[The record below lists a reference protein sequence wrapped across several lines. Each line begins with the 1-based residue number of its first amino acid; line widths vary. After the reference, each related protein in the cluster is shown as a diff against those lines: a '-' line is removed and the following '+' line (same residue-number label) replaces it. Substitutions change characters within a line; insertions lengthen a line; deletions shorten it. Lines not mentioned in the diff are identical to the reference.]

1 MVTSLSLVNVYARHK
16 YKYKWFVYVVFAPK
30 AFCVGTLENIVI
42 QAHGYTESFSVNIAL
57 KSYPDKSFTYSLG
70 LINLS
75 PENRFQGSANLN
87 VDLIDLAGEGNAVS
101 HVYLEVV
108 SAHFSKTTEIPL
120 RYDNGFIFIQ
130 TDKSI
135 YFSNEKSVKVRA
147 YSLDEDLQPSQREVT
162 LTFIDPGGKEMDLV
176 GTYTNPGIIAFPD
189 FEIPSFPDYGLW
201 TVKAKYKEDFTTTA
215 TAFFELKI
223 HGKPQFYV
231 IIEPENSIISHKN
244 VENFKITIKARF
256 SYSRNLPEAKVFVL
270 FNIKEDLYDGGHKNI
285 FAGIESTNLVDGVAQ
300 INFNASKEIKRL
312 NKSLEDLNNKFL
324 NIFVDV
330 EASIFV
336 HEDKE
341 AVVKFVLFPYTLDL
355 VDTSL
360 FLKPGLPF
368 LIKVQVKDTD
378 GHLVRGIP
386 VTMEAKTTYKT
397 DNLKTDLDIKQSTT
411 NYDGVASFVI
421 YTSSDV
427 AKLDFHVKTD
437 DPDLPAEYQASND
450 YQAVPYSSQS
460 QSFLSL
466 SWPENYKDLVV
477 GEHLDISVTPKSPYV
492 DKITHYNYLISS
504 KGKIVHFGA
513 EKKLPGSSSQL
524 LNLPLTQH
532 MAPTAC
538 LLVYYFVT
546 GDQTTELVSDSVCL
560 KIQEKCGNQLRI
572 HLSPNNGARPRGKGI
587 SLTLETQSEAWV
599 ALSSVDVAAYHFQ
612 QRSTNPMEKILHSSS
627 KRGRDCGAGG
637 GRNNAEV
644 LYSTGLTVLTNVD
657 AGHSQREG
665 GSRKKILRSKREL
678 KNIIESLASTYQ
690 HPLVQNCCRDGAHE
704 SEDSCEK
711 RAARIKVGPRCSKA
725 FSVCCERANF
735 WRLESTHLSAPLRAP
750 PVFEPRKKSTI
761 NWLWKVYHVPKRHQV
776 DLTLPYSPST
786 WEIQAVSISNKGL
799 CATDVMQLKVYE
811 DHFLVINDSAPGA
824 NEEGHF
830 QHPDSRT

>member
-1 MVTSLSLVNVYARHK
+1 MNLFSILCIFFYLGRN
-16 YKYKWFVYVVFAPK
+16 WGQEQIYVVFAPK
-30 AFCVGTLENIVI
+30 AFCVGALENIVI
-42 QAHGYTESFSVNIAL
+42 QAHGYTESFSVYIAL

-75 PENRFQGSANLN
+75 PENKFQSSANLN
-87 VDLIDLAGEGNAVS
+87 IDQIDLAREANAVS
-101 HVYLEVV
+101 HVYLEVI

-135 YFSNEKSVKVRA
+135 YFSNENSVKVRA
-147 YSLDEDLQPSQREVT
+147 YSLDEDLQPSQREVA
-162 LTFIDPGGKEMDLV
+162 LTFIDPGGKETDLV
-176 GTYTNPGIIAFPD
+176 GTYTNPGIITFPD
-189 FEIPSFPDYGLW
+189 FKIPSFPDYGLW
-201 TVKAKYKEDFTTTA
+201 TVKAKYKEDFTTTG

-223 HGKPQFYV
+223 HEKPQFYV
-231 IIEPENSIISHKN
+231 IVEPENNIISHKN
-244 VENFKITIKARF
+244 VENFTITIKARF
-256 SYSRNLPEAKVFVL
+256 SYTRNLLEAKVFVL
-270 FNIKEDLYDGGHKNI
+270 FKIKEDLYGGGHKNI

-312 NKSLEDLNNKFL
+312 KKSLEDLNNKYL
-324 NIFVDV
+324 TIFVDV
-330 EASIFV
+330 EASTFI

-341 AVVKFVLFPYTLDL
+341 AVVKFILFPYTLDL

-368 LIKVQVKDTD
+368 PIKVQVKDTD
-378 GHLVRGIP
+378 GHFVKGIP

-397 DNLKTDLDIKQSTT
+397 LKTDLEIKQSTT

-421 YTSSDV
+421 NTSSDV

-437 DPDLPAEYQASND
+437 DPDLLAEYQASND

-466 SWPENYKDLVV
+466 SWPDNYKDLLV
-477 GEHLDISVTPKSPYV
+477 GEHLNIAVTPKSPYV
-492 DKITHYNYLISS
+492 DRITHYNYLISS
-504 KGKIVHFGA
+504 KGKIVHFGI
-513 EKKLPGSSSQL
+513 EKKLQGSSSQL

-546 GDQTTELVSDSVCL
+546 GDQMTELVSDSVCL
-560 KIQEKCGNQLRI
+560 KIEEKCGNQLRI
-572 HLSPNNGARPRGKGI
+572 HLSPNKDADPAGKGV

-599 ALSSVDVAAYHFQ
+599 ALSSVDIASYHFQ
-612 QRSTNPMEKILHSSS
+612 QRSTNSMERILQSSP
-627 KRGRDCGAGG
+627 KRGQDCGASG

-657 AGHSQREG
+657 AGRSQREG
-665 GSRKKILRSKREL
+665 GSQKKILRSKREL
-678 KNIIESLASTYQ
+678 KNVIESLASRYQ
-690 HPLVQNCCRDGAHE
+690 HPLVQNCCRDGAYE

-711 RAARIKVGPRCSKA
+711 RVTRIKVGPRCSEA

-735 WRLESTHLSAPLRAP
+735 WRRESTHFSAPLRAP
-750 PVFEPRKKSTI
+750 PPMGPRKQSTI
-761 NWLWKVYHVPKRHQV
+761 NWLWNVYHVSKRHQM
-776 DLTLPYSPST
+776 DLTLPNSLST

-811 DHFLVINDSAPGA
+811 NHFSVINNSAPGA
-824 NEEGHF
+824 NEGGHF
-830 QHPDSRT
+830 PHPDSRT